1 MDENDFLERIQEQF
15 GFTEFVLV
23 GLTPA
28 ESGDK
33 EMDDM
38 HVVSGPYMHP
48 LMMMAL
54 LHEAIG
60 NLLHEVVDEAPPV
73 H

>member
-15 GFTEFVLV
+15 GFTEFVIV

-28 ESGDK
+28 ESGVK
-33 EMDDM
+33 ELDDM
-38 HVVSGPYMHP
+38 HVISGPHMNP
-48 LMMMAL
+48 MMMMAL

-60 NLLHEVVDEAPPV
+60 NILHEVIDDTPPV